1 MTETLLNYLNT
12 EIKLSKK
19 IKNIDSDFKNGYLLA
34 ELLSKTGFLTSNNF
48 AHFNKEAKSKA
59 DIKQN
64 YILLRQHL
72 QNLGIHIDDFTINE
86 LANNAKG
93 IVAKIIYKIKTQID
107 RRNINFDNIMNK
119 INGYQ
124 NEEKKDKLNETT
136 SCAFNKKAYKTI
148 SHYDDNKKPELTY
161 ISTFYDTKATFSN
174 IKRKPSDKDVD
185 VHLGLNINTLC
196 NNTEEQFLSDKILK
210 AKKNVKKKL
219 EPISQRSNDIMPK
232 IYKKK
237 KSKDIIISLNKK
249 DKIINEMEENTDGI
263 MKMDSKLYQQQQK
276 KFKSHGK
283 NEQKIKAFSERYLEN
298 NNKYMKYSCFDR
310 NALKI
315 GLDLKEI
322 DPKLYKQ
329 GIGYKNDYI
338 PNEIVLD
345 RLKKKVN
352 QKEEEFK
359 KKIEEKK
366 FMTEDER
373 YLKNSIISQNLKNQN
388 EKKFQINFDKNT
400 QLFKMHEYENYRKE
414 AFPFKK
420 KINKDLLYI
429 KSERDENEY
438 NNKIDKKGF
447 ATTND
452 RFYTKT
458 IMTNFSK
465 EYNKLFNNNEFNEYE
480 FFAELNKEEHEKR
493 KMHTEQKKI
502 EREYNYDKIK
512 NIVYLIVDLTD
523 ECYFYQKKKKI
534 ELMDLPEYKDLLT
547 HFIKGK
553 IHLSKSNNNNNSL
566 VNLEDENLKKN
577 SDNEKEE
584 LDYLNNEKYISEYN
598 DYIFYRGAWKESD
611 FIPKKFYGSQLQV
624 YQILGEE
631 IIHLTSSGKMVTQG
645 VKHSLLMNM
654 KNDEFELKEVEKD
667 NIIIPK
673 ENTKNRL
680 FGEIIELNFDN
691 LPHNFEM
698 NNINKNLG
706 LINTNKILNNKK
718 KIYNQEMTYS
728 NDDDTLYTNIKD
740 KDTIK
745 INTSVINT
753 SSKKLPVNSN
763 IIHND
768 LNISGEKQDVNS
780 VDETSFNNNN
790 LTTNINNNSNLNT
803 NNENNTNINYQNVKK
818 NQNVEND
825 FSHIPIKI
833 CLIGHSFSGRKTQA
847 KLLCEK
853 YPKLKY
859 YSLENII
866 NKYFEE
872 YERLHTPIENNPK
885 QKNLKKNQLDQLKA
899 QRLEELKQYE
909 YIFSILEP
917 FIKDNKK
924 EKDLSDEAKINIF
937 IDLIKKDFPV
947 KGGDIYE
954 DIAKRNL
961 RKQTIEQ
968 DLERLKEECEKK
980 KKYGAKEMREQ
991 QLLEK
996 EYDDLTKEGYYGFIL
1011 VDFPNNYNQYIKF
1024 ENIMTGFVQQID
1036 KEENMRDKYL
1046 DLLTYSI
1053 DKPYTNISNLCPDVI
1068 NYLGF
1073 GNKNLSNSFFN
1084 NYIWLE
1090 IDEEET
1096 LKRVNDRLIDET
1108 TNIIY
1113 HKDFNPPPQN
1123 DKKLME
1129 RLKPITEPT
1138 EEEIK
1143 NELKKYDIEF
1153 PKILGYISLFH
1164 NLKRIS
1170 KINKNEI
1177 LEEIDEVL
1185 LNAVKKFEDREI
1197 KDEIVALNNFD
1208 LDEEEN
1214 IKYFKKL
1221 NEVKKKVNKELSGNI
1236 ISLWSESVY
1245 NYSKSVKKFLYNFAL
1260 LKNNISEKMDI
1271 MQQIFIQYLNN
1282 PSQKKKLVEIFQK
1295 KYEVFIEK
1303 YNYLKKKN
1311 IVKEEFQK
1319 DVVELTE
1326 HFWEIIQMKKR
1337 DAINELKNLKDQ
1349 NFIDKQ
1355 FESFWKYISDL
1366 FIAET
1371 IFYIKKINIIRKY
1384 YYEFEG
1390 SKYSEKCPYEY
1401 SFDEQDI
1408 LKDTNNFIIFNKDYK
1423 KTNKDK
1429 DIDNKKE
1436 NNTKDKENYNNS
1448 IDFQSEEI
1456 SPRIDKMFK
1465 NCFKF
1470 LFYYDKKINEIF
1482 QKEKEKYALNISN
1495 ISTITKRKH
1504 RKKNIMD
1511 GKSEPSIYSESKT
1524 LISYETEMKA
1534 ALNNEKIKY
1543 KIRISLLKYFSEQFL
1558 VEAFNI
1564 SDRTFDNIDKSIIK
1578 SVDAQNNAMNTL
1590 MSKIKKDIKQ
1600 GKNKIEYNIEL
1611 DVFNIYNKL
1620 IINFKEFTLNYY
1632 NSLDTK
1638 VKKVNMNELN
1648 KIYLDL
1654 KNYEIQDN
1662 YVTIN
1667 SVIDIVFKKHLFE
1680 FQSNAFVK
1688 YLKELPY
1695 HYLNN
1700 FIKKFIYK
1708 TSAGQNLVRIDR
1720 LFTILAIINFSPPK
1734 SSQKKEIL
1742 ESVSDKLKFHCF
1754 LSKEDFLNTY
1764 LWFETED
1771 NVDNSSSI
1779 YNLNTYKSNKINTQ
1793 RINLVEKTP
1802 KKSEII
1808 VEEKCEHNNDIDN
1821 KDYLDDINNDIIIRD
1836 NDDININNEQRQQMN
1851 TLFKNLTTKTPF
1863 RTKSRKTSKKF
1874 TKITSAPVKI
1884 INDEIKLKD
1893 FLFNINKNY
1902 DNQINFIDF
1911 MNVTSLQFIKN
1922 RNKKTKGNKNI
1933 NVNLLLKWAK
1943 SGELPKQTKNDYR
1956 KSTNLDENEYLS
1968 TKKGAIQDN
1977 QHRSSS
1983 IHYINQND
1991 LILNKAKPEK
2001 TYLGGDSEYSI
2012 MKEDEYIYIN
2022 DKKYSTDS
2030 FKGNIFVETTYLDEL
2045 IEDNS

>member
-1 MTETLLNYLNT
+1 MAETLLKYLNT

-19 IKNIDSDFKNGYLLA
+19 IKNIDSDFKNGYLFA
-34 ELLSKTGFLTSNNF
+34 ELLSKTGFLTSDNF
-48 AHFNKEAKSKA
+48 IYFNKEAKSKA

-64 YILLRQHL
+64 YILLRRHL
-72 QNLGIHIDDFTINE
+72 QNIGINIDDFTINE
-86 LANNAKG
+86 LANNGKG
-93 IVAKIIYKIKTQID
+93 IAAKIIYKIKTQID

-119 INGYQ
+119 INSYQ
-124 NEEKKDKLNETT
+124 KEERKDKLNETKF
-136 SCAFNKKAYKTI
+136 SAFNKKAFKTI
-148 SHYDDNKKPELTY
+148 SHFNDNKKPELTY
-161 ISTFYDTKATFSN
+161 TSTFYDTKTTFSN
-174 IKRKPSDKDVD
+174 IKRKPSDKTVD
-185 VHLGLNINTLC
+185 VYSGLSINTFSD
-196 NNTEEQFLSDKILK
+196 NTDEQFVSDKILK
-210 AKKNVKKKL
+210 TKKNAKKQL
-219 EPISQRSNDIMPK
+219 EPIYSRNDIIPK
-232 IYKKK
+232 NYKKR
-237 KSKDIIISLNKK
+237 KSKDIIISLKKNNKNV
-249 DKIINEMEENTDGI
+249 DNIIHEIEENAHNLR
-263 MKMDSKLYQQQQK
+263 KMDSKFYQQQQK

-283 NEQKIKAFSERYLEN
+283 NEKRIKAFSEKFLEN

-310 NALKI
+310 NALKM

-338 PNEIVLD
+338 PNEIVLN
-345 RLKKKVN
+345 RLIKKVN

-359 KKIEEKK
+359 KKKEEKK

-373 YLKNSIISQNLKNQN
+373 YLKNSIISQNLKNKN

-414 AFPFKK
+414 AFPFRPKV
-420 KINKDLLYI
+420 NKDLLYI
-429 KSERDENEY
+429 KSEIDENEY
-438 NNKIDKKGF
+438 NNKKDKRGF

-465 EYNKLFNNNEFNEYE
+465 VYNKLFNNNEFNEYE
-480 FFAELNKEEHEKR
+480 FFVELNKEEHEKR
-493 KMHTEQKKI
+493 KMHMKQKKI
-502 EREYNYDKIK
+502 VREYNYERIK
-512 NIVYLIVDLTD
+512 NIVNSIVDLTD
-523 ECYFYQKKKKI
+523 ECYFYQKKNKI
-534 ELMDLPEYKDLLT
+534 ELIDLPEYKDLLT
-547 HFIKGK
+547 DFIKGK

-566 VNLEDENLKKN
+566 VNLEDDNLKKN
-577 SDNEKEE
+577 SENEIEE
-584 LDYLNNEKYISEYN
+584 LDYLNDEKYISEYN

-611 FIPKKFYGSQLQV
+611 LIPKKFYGSQLQV

-631 IIHLTSSGKMVTQG
+631 IMHLTSSGKMVIQG
-645 VKHSLLMNM
+645 MKHSLLMNM

-691 LPHNFEM
+691 LPYNFVM
-698 NNINKNLG
+698 DNINKNLG
-706 LINTNKILNNKK
+706 LTDNMNKIFKNKK
-718 KIYNQEMTYS
+718 NIYNQEMTNS
-728 NDDDTLYTNIKD
+728 NNDDTLYTNIKD
-740 KDTIK
+740 KERDKDIMK
-745 INTSVINT
+745 INTSLINAP
-753 SSKKLPVNSN
+753 SKKLLVNSN
-763 IIHND
+763 IINND
-768 LNISGEKQDVNS
+768 LNISGVKQDAYN
-780 VDETSFNNNN
+780 VDEASSSINDNSTI
-790 LTTNINNNSNLNT
+790 NINNNTHLNT
-803 NNENNTNINYQNVKK
+803 NNINNTNIN
-818 NQNVEND
+818 NQNIKQNIEND

-885 QKNLKKNQLDQLKA
+885 QKNIKKNQLEQLKI

-924 EKDLSDEAKINIF
+924 DKDLSDEAKINIF
-937 IDLIKKDFPV
+937 INLIKKDFPI

-1024 ENIMTGFVQQID
+1024 ENTMTGFVQQID

-1046 DLLTYSI
+1046 DLLTFPI

-1090 IDEEET
+1090 INEEET

-1123 DKKLME
+1123 DKKVME

-1138 EEEIK
+1138 EEKIK

-1177 LEEIDEVL
+1177 FEEIDEVL
-1185 LNAVKKFEDREI
+1185 LNLVKKFEDREI

-1221 NEVKKKVNKELSGNI
+1221 NEVKKKVNKEISANI
-1236 ISLWSESVY
+1236 ISLWSESAY
-1245 NYSKSVKKFLYNFAL
+1245 NYSKSVKNFLYNFAS

-1271 MQQIFIQYLNN
+1271 MQQIFIQYLNKH
-1282 PSQKKKLVEIFQK
+1282 SQKKKLVEIFQK
-1295 KYEVFIEK
+1295 KYQIFIEK

-1311 IVKEEFQK
+1311 IVKKEFQK

-1337 DAINELKNLKDQ
+1337 DAINELKNLKNQ

-1355 FESFWKYISDL
+1355 FESFWKYISEL
-1366 FIAET
+1366 FKAET

-1390 SKYSEKCPYEY
+1390 SKYLEKCPYEY

-1408 LKDTNNFIIFNKDYK
+1408 LKDINNFMIFNKDYK

-1429 DIDNKKE
+1429 DIDIE
-1436 NNTKDKENYNNS
+1436 NNIKDKENLNNNNN
-1448 IDFQSEEI
+1448 IDIQSEEV

-1482 QKEKEKYALNISN
+1482 QKEKEKYTLNISD
-1495 ISTITKRKH
+1495 ISTITKRKR

-1543 KIRISLLKYFSEQFL
+1543 KIRISLLKFFSEKFL
-1558 VEAFNI
+1558 VEAYNI
-1564 SDRTFDNIDKSIIK
+1564 SDSTFDNLDKSIIK
-1578 SVDAQNNAMNTL
+1578 SVDAQNNAMNSL
-1590 MSKIKKDIKQ
+1590 MNKIKKDIIQ
-1600 GKNKIEYNIEL
+1600 GQNKIEYNIEL

-1620 IINFKEFTLNYY
+1620 IIPFKEFSLNYY
-1632 NSLDTK
+1632 NTLDTK
-1638 VKKVNMNELN
+1638 EKKINVNELN

-1662 YVTIN
+1662 YVTVN

-1680 FQSNAFVK
+1680 FQSSAFVK

-1700 FIKKFIYK
+1700 FIKKFIYR

-1734 SSQKKEIL
+1734 SSEKKEIL
-1742 ESVSDKLKFHCF
+1742 ESVSNKLKFHCF
-1754 LSKEDFLNTY
+1754 LSKEDFSNTN
-1764 LWFETED
+1764 LWFETEENNIFS
-1771 NVDNSSSI
+1771 NVGSNSNI

-1793 RINLVEKTP
+1793 RLVEMTQK
-1802 KKSEII
+1802 
-1808 VEEKCEHNNDIDN
+1808 
-1821 KDYLDDINNDIIIRD
+1821 
-1836 NDDININNEQRQQMN
+1836 
-1851 TLFKNLTTKTPF
+1851 
-1863 RTKSRKTSKKF
+1863 
-1874 TKITSAPVKI
+1874 
-1884 INDEIKLKD
+1884 
-1893 FLFNINKNY
+1893 
-1902 DNQINFIDF
+1902 
-1911 MNVTSLQFIKN
+1911 
-1922 RNKKTKGNKNI
+1922 
-1933 NVNLLLKWAK
+1933 
-1943 SGELPKQTKNDYR
+1943 
-1956 KSTNLDENEYLS
+1956 
-1968 TKKGAIQDN
+1968 
-1977 QHRSSS
+1977 
-1983 IHYINQND
+1983 
-1991 LILNKAKPEK
+1991 KAK
-2001 TYLGGDSEYSI
+2001 
-2012 MKEDEYIYIN
+2012 
-2022 DKKYSTDS
+2022 
-2030 FKGNIFVETTYLDEL
+2030 
-2045 IEDNS
+2045 